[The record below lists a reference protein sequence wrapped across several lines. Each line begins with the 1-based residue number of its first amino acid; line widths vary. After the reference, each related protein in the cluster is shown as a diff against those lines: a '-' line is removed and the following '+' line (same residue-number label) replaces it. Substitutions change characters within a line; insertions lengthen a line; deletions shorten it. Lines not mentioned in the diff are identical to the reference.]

1 MKEESNIKPIDKYEI
16 EINKDNSCD
25 IILYDL
31 DSIEEIITDEES
43 ITYRYYSF
51 RIKINNYNDKVIE
64 YTKNNYS
71 RLLNDAKEY
80 DKNKLATE
88 IRKKRDKLLLET
100 DWTQANDT
108 ALSDEMVQAYK
119 EYRQA
124 LRDIPEQSGFPYN
137 IVFPILKKGKTK
149 ESEAE

>member
-124 LRDIPEQSGFPYN
+124 LRDMPEQSGFPYN

-149 ESEAE
+149 GSKA